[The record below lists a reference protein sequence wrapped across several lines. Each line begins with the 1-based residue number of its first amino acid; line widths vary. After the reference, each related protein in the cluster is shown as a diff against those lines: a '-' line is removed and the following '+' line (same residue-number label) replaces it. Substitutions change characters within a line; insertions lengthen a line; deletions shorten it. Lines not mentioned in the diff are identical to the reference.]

1 MCQALNLALKI
12 KRLKDKVSSG
22 LSEMVSKIRTIFNQV
37 TFFKALFW
45 VKHPAGYWEREKEIR
60 KSLSLPSGAR
70 SAVV

>member
-22 LSEMVSKIRTIFNQV
+22 LSEMVSKIRTTFNQV

-45 VKHPAGYWEREKEIR
+45 VKHPTGYWEREKEIR